1 MLEILQDSNDF
12 TRVWVFFSP
21 RISTSEKG
29 FGIADC
35 LLLQFLSVTLKERCV
50 CVCICVCERERE
62 RGMGGIGNTW
72 GNADTSLVGNGVI
85 SLGWLETSSSS
96 RMHNNIAAIVMHTSP
111 KETQM
116 SIPRRPW
123 KMEEE
128 EEEEED
134 ENVNLLLLLLLLRG
148 LLIAGIFKS
157 IIICC
162 CGLLLPF
169 CMNHNNFFV
178 WLGGVVDDG
187 VLELVTT
194 IWSGTHE
201 ISFLQIIS
209 FLTCILDVRCCILAQ
224 FLDDDSLSRFLFS
237 NSQPFLASLCT
248 RHVVVLLLLR
258 Q

>member
-1 MLEILQDSNDF
+1 M
-12 TRVWVFFSP
+12 
-21 RISTSEKG
+21 
-29 FGIADC
+29 
-35 LLLQFLSVTLKERCV
+35 CV
-50 CVCICVCERERE
+50 CVCVRERERERE
-62 RGMGGIGNTW
+62 RGVGGMGNTW
-72 GNADTSLVGNGVI
+72 GNAETSLVGNGVI
-85 SLGWLETSSSS
+85 SLGWLEPSSSS
-96 RMHNNIAAIVMHTSP
+96 RMHNNTAAIVMHTSP

-123 KMEEE
+123 KMVEEE
-128 EEEEED
+128 EQGED
-134 ENVNLLLLLLLLRG
+134 ENVNLLLLWG
-148 LLIAGIFKS
+148 LLIAGIFKA

-187 VLELVTT
+187 VLELETT

-201 ISFLQIIS
+201 ISFLPIIA
-209 FLTCILDVRCCILAQ
+209 FFTCILDVRCCILAQ

-237 NSQPFLASLCT
+237 NSQPFFASLLCT
-248 RHVVVLLLLR
+248 RHVVVLLLLLR